1 MQQLLRRSIL
11 FTLLTICAFNLEA
24 QENGEN
30 KTIML
35 AILAKNKAH
44 VLPQFLACIENLDYP
59 KHLISLY
66 INTNNNEDSTKE
78 ILKSWIR
85 EHKSDYQRIIFKG
98 RDLQHVKSTRPHEW
112 TSERFKVLA
121 TIRNQSLQ
129 KAKEYQTDYYFVV
142 DCDNFITPD
151 TLKELIHQDKP
162 IIAPLLKAIPEP
174 HDSYSNFFC
183 AVSASGYY
191 ENHPNYIK
199 ILSRQMKG
207 TFKVPVVHCTYLIKS
222 EYIDKLNYIDGSDDY
237 EFVIFSRTARNNKV
251 DQYICN
257 EKNFGVLL
265 HFHNDLTLEEEKKR
279 VADIDIAGLLLGF

>member
-11 FTLLTICAFNLEA
+11 FALLAICAFFTLEA
-24 QENGEN
+24 QENKEN
-30 KTIML
+30 KTVLL

-66 INTNNNEDSTKE
+66 INTNNNEDNTKE
-78 ILKSWIR
+78 ILKDWIR
-85 EHKSDYQRIIFKG
+85 EHKNDYQRVIFKG
-98 RDLQHVKSTRPHEW
+98 RDLQDVKSTRPHEW

-121 TIRNQSLQ
+121 HIRNQSLQ
-129 KAKEYQTDYYFVV
+129 QAKEYKTDYYFVV

-151 TLKELIHQDKP
+151 TLKTLIQHDKP

-174 HDSYSNFFC
+174 HDFYSNFFC
-183 AVSASGYY
+183 AVSPSGYY
-191 ENHPNYIK
+191 ENHPDYIK

-222 EYIDKLNYIDGSDDY
+222 EYLDQLSYSDGSNDY
-237 EFVIFSRTARNNKV
+237 EFVIFSRTARNNNV

-265 HFHNDLTLEEEKKR
+265 HFHQDLTLEEEKKR
-279 VADIDIAGLLLGF
+279 VADIDIARLLTN